1 MKSFGIR
8 SVCFL
13 AFLVLHGI
21 ALGADTAPE
30 TDGITIPELEK
41 KPFELG
47 GYIEFRQEDFRLNQ
61 GAPFYELNFP
71 DPSGRSTLDRSTA
84 TLQLKGKY
92 SHGIASFNFQT
103 HSDLT
108 RDQTTHNDDNRF
120 YEAYFS
126 FKPDPNF
133 TLDAGKKTLD
143 WGKGYAWN
151 PVGFVQRSK
160 DPNDPNLAREGYT
173 VISTDFIHSFEGPLQ
188 TIAFTPL
195 LLPVS
200 SNVNSDFGK
209 PDHINI
215 AGKLYFLYRDTD
227 IDLVYLSNGSKG
239 SRFGFDFSRNLG
251 SSVEIHG
258 EWAHISDSQKQV
270 VTTAGQVSLQQENVE
285 SYLLGMRYLTEGQTT
300 YIAEYYHNGPGFS
313 YSETTSF
320 YSFADNAVAQYQS
333 TGNTSL
339 LQKAQSL
346 SQSAYGGPN
355 PKRNYLYFRASQQD
369 ALGIVYF
376 TPAITLMA
384 NLNDKSYTLTPE
396 LLYTGI
402 NNLELRARVYLLHGD
417 RLSDFGAKQN
427 TSKFEVY
434 GRYYF

>member
-1 MKSFGIR
+1 MKAVVTSSFCCL
-8 SVCFL
+8 VFL
-13 AFLVLHGI
+13 ALHGI
-21 ALGADTAPE
+21 AQGADPAVE
-30 TDGITIPELEK
+30 ADGLTVPELEK

-47 GYIEFRQEDFRLNQ
+47 GYFEFRQEDFRLNR

-71 DPSGRSTLDRSTA
+71 DPSGRGTLDRSTG

-92 SHGIASFNFQT
+92 SQGIASFNFLT
-103 HSDLT
+103 NSDIA
-108 RDQTTHNDDNRF
+108 RDQTAREHDNRF
-120 YEAYFS
+120 FEAYLS
-126 FKPDPNF
+126 LKPDPNF

-151 PVGFVQRSK
+151 PVGFVQRPK

-173 VISTDFIHSFEGPLQ
+173 FIAADFIRSFEGPLQ

-200 SNVNSDFGK
+200 SDVNSDFGK
-209 PDHINI
+209 PGHVNV

-227 IDLVYLSNGSKG
+227 IDLVYLGNGSKTP
-239 SRFGFDFSRNLG
+239 RFGFDFSRNLG
-251 SSVEIHG
+251 SNMEIHG

-270 VTTAGQVSLQQENVE
+270 VNAASQVSLQQENVE
-285 SYLLGMRYLTEGQTT
+285 SYLIGMRYLTEGQTT

-313 YSETTSF
+313 DQEATSF
-320 YSFADNAVAQYQS
+320 YRFADNAVAQYQA
-333 TGNTSL
+333 TGNAAL
-339 LQKAQSL
+339 LQRAQSL

-355 PKRNYLYFRASQQD
+355 PMRSYLYFRASQQD
-369 ALGIVYF
+369 AFGIVYF
-376 TPAITLMA
+376 TPAVTLMA
-384 NLNDKSYTLTPE
+384 NLEDKSFSLTPE

-402 NNLELRARVYLLHGD
+402 NNLELRARVYLLNGG
-417 RLSDFGAKQN
+417 RTSDFGSKQN

-434 GRYYF
+434 ARYYF